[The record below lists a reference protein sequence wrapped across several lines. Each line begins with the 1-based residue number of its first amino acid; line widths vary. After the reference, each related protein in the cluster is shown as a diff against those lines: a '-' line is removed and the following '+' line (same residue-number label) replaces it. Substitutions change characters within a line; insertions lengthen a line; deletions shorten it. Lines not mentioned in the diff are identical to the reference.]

1 MKFIFF
7 ILSAVLYLVLSFRN
21 EYSIYE
27 NLSIAF
33 FAYIL
38 LAFLYDLGKKMV
50 ILEIIILSAIF
61 SCLIMPIVGYHYFT
75 SQNALA
81 RLWHR
86 SMQVSSDDY
95 FSFMFPATVA
105 LTLGLKI
112 PIFYRKRL
120 YKDQNTY
127 LENAKK
133 YVANKSREGLILIA
147 VGVVAS
153 LIRRLMPPALDHL
166 VFLLSYLMFVGVFYI
181 IYSEMK
187 NKRMVMIGLFAMLIL
202 RSIIDGMF
210 GELVF
215 MAIMTLVLML
225 LGKQYSF
232 LNKLIVLCAGT
243 LIILIIQ
250 VIKPD
255 YRKETWSKVNSESE
269 LSIFTNI
276 LSEKLS
282 DPSTLLSNEAV
293 WFNFYSRFNQGLW
306 ISYVQLRV
314 PRVYPYADGE
324 TIYLSLAGSVVPR
337 FLWPG
342 KPEAGGAYNFKR
354 FLGMTLKGYSVGI
367 SPYGEA
373 WGNFGKNGGIVF
385 MFFFGLMFNFFLRL
399 LLKISVNVPSLL
411 LWFPLFFFYTVKIE
425 TEVFTMVNSFT
436 QTAIF
441 AYLVYRFF
449 PKIFGGKY

>member
-1 MKFIFF
+1 
-7 ILSAVLYLVLSFRN
+7 
-21 EYSIYE
+21 
-27 NLSIAF
+27 
-33 FAYIL
+33 
-38 LAFLYDLGKKMV
+38 MV
-50 ILEIIILSAIF
+50 ILEIITLSAIF
-61 SCLIMPIVGYHYFT
+61 SCLILPIAGYHYFT

-81 RLWHR
+81 RVWYR
-86 SMQVSSDDY
+86 FMQVPSDVY
-95 FSFMFPATVA
+95 YSFMFPATVA
-105 LTLGLKI
+105 LSVGLKI
-112 PIFYRKRL
+112 PIFYRKQI
-120 YKDQNTY
+120 YQDHTTY
-127 LENAKK
+127 LNNARK

-147 VGVVAS
+147 VGVAAS
-153 LIRRLMPPALDHL
+153 LIRRLMPQGLEHL

-181 IYSEMK
+181 IYSKMK
-187 NKRMVMIGLFAMLIL
+187 NKGWVMFGLFTVLII

-215 MAIMTLVLML
+215 MAIMTLVLVL
-225 LGKQYSF
+225 LGKHYSF
-232 LNKLIVLCAGT
+232 INKLLVLLGGVF
-243 LIILIIQ
+243 LILVIQ

-255 YRKETWSKVNSESE
+255 YRKETWGKVNSQSE

-282 DPSTLLSNEAV
+282 EPSKLLNNEAV

-314 PRVYPYADGE
+314 PRRYPYADGE
-324 TIYLSLAGSVVPR
+324 TIYLSMAGSFIPR

-354 FLGMTLKGYSVGI
+354 FLGISLRGYSVGI

-385 MFFFGLMFNFFLRL
+385 MFFFGLMFNFFFHL
-399 LLKISVNVPSLL
+399 LLKIAVKVPSLL

-425 TEVFTMVNSFT
+425 TEIFTMVNSFT

-441 AYLVYRFF
+441 AYLVYKLF